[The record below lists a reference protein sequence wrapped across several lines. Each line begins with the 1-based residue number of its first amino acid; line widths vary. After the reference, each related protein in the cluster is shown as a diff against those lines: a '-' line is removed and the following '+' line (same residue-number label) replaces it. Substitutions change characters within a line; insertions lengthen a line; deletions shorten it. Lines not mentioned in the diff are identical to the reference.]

1 MEEGIPDPR
10 AKASK
15 GLSLMEDGKGGVA
28 VKGLEEVMVHTSAEI
43 FSHLSRGSAR
53 RRTAETLCNK
63 QVRPGARSRPPPP
76 PSSSYSTSS
85 SSCSSSSSSSSYSS
99 SSSSRPAA
107 STTSA
112 SVWAPTCHYPCH
124 DASRCSH

>member
-63 QVRPGARSRPPPP
+63 QVRPGARSRPAPFP
-76 PSSSYSTSS
+76 PSSS
-85 SSCSSSSSSSSYSS
+85 
-99 SSSSRPAA
+99 
-107 STTSA
+107 TSA
-112 SVWAPTCHYPCH
+112 SVWAPTLHYPCH
-124 DASRCSH
+124 HASRCSHSSHLSD